1 MNSQVSFPA
10 LDGLLA
16 VSINRLAEITS
27 LGRSFIY
34 SEVRGG
40 RLRLTK
46 MGTRSVVLV
55 IDAKSWLLASAQ
67 NQGRQA

>member
-1 MNSQVSFPA
+1 MDYQVSFPA

-34 SEVRGG
+34 SEVRAG